1 MGTLV
6 STALTDPGQVSLIAL
21 ILQAT
26 GNTSQSIVTHLNGE
40 QFELTWGE
48 PISTLLFL
56 IASIWIMSLL
66 AGIVRVLSETGTGLM
81 RMAKNWQ
88 QDEA

>member
-6 STALTDPGQVSLIAL
+6 ITALTDPGQVSLIAL

-40 QFELTWGE
+40 QFELTLGE

-56 IASIWIMSLL
+56 IASIWIMS
-66 AGIVRVLSETGTGLM
+66 
-81 RMAKNWQ
+81 
-88 QDEA
+88 